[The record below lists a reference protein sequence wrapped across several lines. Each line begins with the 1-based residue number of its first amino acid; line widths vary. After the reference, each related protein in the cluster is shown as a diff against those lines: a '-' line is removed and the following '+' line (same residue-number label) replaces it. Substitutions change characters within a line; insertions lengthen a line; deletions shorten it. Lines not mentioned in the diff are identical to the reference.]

1 VTLPGGRALPIW
13 LLAAWVVFLAAE
25 TGEHLAH
32 HAGDADGAATCE
44 VLAAATHAPACVAAS
59 PALPRPGFALEVPS
73 PAAPECRRAL
83 AGTTRTARAPPG
95 SRHPGSLSSFWG

>member
-1 VTLPGGRALPIW
+1 VTLPGRPALPIW

-32 HAGDADGAATCE
+32 HVGDADGAATCE

-59 PALPRPGFALEVPS
+59 PGLPGLGVALEVP
-73 PAAPECRRAL
+73 PAAVPGRCRAL
-83 AGTTRTARAPPG
+83 ARTTRTARAPPG
-95 SRHPGSLSSFWG
+95 SRHPAPSASFWG